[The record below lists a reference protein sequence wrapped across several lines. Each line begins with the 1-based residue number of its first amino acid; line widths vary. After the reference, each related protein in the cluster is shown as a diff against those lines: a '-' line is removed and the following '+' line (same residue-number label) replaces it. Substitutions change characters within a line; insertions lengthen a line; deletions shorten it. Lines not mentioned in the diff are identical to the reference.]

1 MLYFEKMLHRQHDS
15 LMRVG
20 KEPMSERLVSNG
32 RVLLPSTE
40 ARKIAGFSRQHLQRL
55 LRDKRI
61 EGIKLAH
68 DWLVYED
75 SLRVFLAQPRKPG
88 PKGPRKKPPKD
99 SPDEAPL
106 DVADH
111 DRNGLDKS

>member
-1 MLYFEKMLHRQHDS
+1 
-15 LMRVG
+15 
-20 KEPMSERLVSNG
+20 MSERIISNG

-40 ARKIAGFSRQHLQRL
+40 ARKISGFSRQHLQRL

-75 SLRVFLAQPRKPG
+75 SLKAFLAQPRKPG
-88 PKGPRKKPPKD
+88 PKGPRNKSPKD
-99 SPDEAPL
+99 SPERTLSDIDQHNE
-106 DVADH
+106 
-111 DRNGLDKS
+111 NSSEKS

>member
-1 MLYFEKMLHRQHDS
+1 
-15 LMRVG
+15 
-20 KEPMSERLVSNG
+20 MSDQISSDG

-40 ARKIAGFSRQHLQRL
+40 ARNIAGFSRQHLQRL

-75 SLRVFLAQPRKPG
+75 SLKAFLAQPRKPG
-88 PKGPRKKPPKD
+88 PKGPRKK
-99 SPDEAPL
+99 SPQASPERTPSDNAQHNEN
-106 DVADH
+106 
-111 DRNGLDKS
+111 RSEKR

>member
-1 MLYFEKMLHRQHDS
+1 
-15 LMRVG
+15 
-20 KEPMSERLVSNG
+20 MSDRISSND

-61 EGIKLAH
+61 EGMKLAH

-75 SLRVFLAQPRKPG
+75 SLKAYLAQPRKPG
-88 PKGPRKKPPKD
+88 PKGPRNASPKD
-99 SPDEAPL
+99 SPKRTPSD
-106 DVADH
+106 
-111 DRNGLDKS
+111 ST

>member
-1 MLYFEKMLHRQHDS
+1 MPDQII
-15 LMRVG
+15 
-20 KEPMSERLVSNG
+20 SNN
-32 RVLLPSTE
+32 RVLIPSTE

-75 SLRVFLAQPRKPG
+75 SLKAFLAQPRKPG
-88 PKGPRKKPPKD
+88 PKGPRNKSPKD
-99 SPDEAPL
+99 SPERTPSDIDQHNEN
-106 DVADH
+106 
-111 DRNGLDKS
+111 RSEKS

>member
-1 MLYFEKMLHRQHDS
+1 
-15 LMRVG
+15 
-20 KEPMSERLVSNG
+20 MSDRISKND
-32 RVLLPSTE
+32 RVLVPSTE

-75 SLRVFLAQPRKPG
+75 SLKAYLAQPRKPG
-88 PKGPRKKPPKD
+88 PKGPRKISAKGSPKRTLSD
-99 SPDEAPL
+99 SDQLNEN
-106 DVADH
+106 
-111 DRNGLDKS
+111 RSETR

>member
-1 MLYFEKMLHRQHDS
+1 
-15 LMRVG
+15 
-20 KEPMSERLVSNG
+20 MSERIISNG

-61 EGIKLAH
+61 DGIKLAH

-75 SLRVFLAQPRKPG
+75 SLQAFLAQPRKPG
-88 PKGPRKKPPKD
+88 PKGPHKKSPKD
-99 SPDEAPL
+99 SPDASVSAL
-106 DVADH
+106 ADKKKNRS
-111 DRNGLDKS
+111 DNS

>member
-1 MLYFEKMLHRQHDS
+1 
-15 LMRVG
+15 
-20 KEPMSERLVSNG
+20 MSDRISNND
-32 RVLLPSTE
+32 RVLVPSTE

-75 SLRVFLAQPRKPG
+75 SLNAYLAQPRKPG
-88 PKGPRKKPPKD
+88 PKGPRNASSKNAPKR
-99 SPDEAPL
+99 APSESDQL
-106 DVADH
+106 KENTSET
-111 DRNGLDKS
+111 R

>member
-1 MLYFEKMLHRQHDS
+1 MLHRQHDS

-32 RVLLPSTE
+32 RVLLPSPE

-68 DWLVYED
+68 DWLVYEG
-75 SLRVFLAQPRKPG
+75 SLRVFLGRPRKPG
-88 PKGPRKKPPKD
+88 PKEPRKNPPKL
-99 SPDEAPL
+99 SPSQPPL
-106 DVADH
+106 D
-111 DRNGLDKS
+111 

>member
-1 MLYFEKMLHRQHDS
+1 
-15 LMRVG
+15 
-20 KEPMSERLVSNG
+20 MSDQIISND

-75 SLRVFLAQPRKPG
+75 SLKAFLAQPRKPG
-88 PKGPRKKPPKD
+88 PKGPRNTSPKD
-99 SPDEAPL
+99 FPKITSSDNDQHNEN
-106 DVADH
+106 
-111 DRNGLDKS
+111 RSETS

>member
-1 MLYFEKMLHRQHDS
+1 
-15 LMRVG
+15 
-20 KEPMSERLVSNG
+20 MSERISSNG

-40 ARKIAGFSRQHLQRL
+40 ARTISGFSRQHLQRL

-75 SLRVFLAQPRKPG
+75 SLQAFLAQPRKPG
-88 PKGPRKKPPKD
+88 PKGPHKKSPKN
-99 SPDEAPL
+99 SPGASASAI
-106 DVADH
+106 AD
-111 DRNGLDKS
+111 NNENISDKS

>member
-1 MLYFEKMLHRQHDS
+1 
-15 LMRVG
+15 
-20 KEPMSERLVSNG
+20 MSDWITSND

-75 SLRVFLAQPRKPG
+75 SLKAYLAQPRKPG
-88 PKGPRKKPPKD
+88 PKGPRKKSSKA
-99 SPDEAPL
+99 SPERTPSDI
-106 DVADH
+106 D
-111 DRNGLDKS
+111 

>member
-1 MLYFEKMLHRQHDS
+1 
-15 LMRVG
+15 
-20 KEPMSERLVSNG
+20 MSDRIISND

-40 ARKIAGFSRQHLQRL
+40 ARKIAGFSRQHIQRL

-75 SLRVFLAQPRKPG
+75 SLKAYLAQPRKPG
-88 PKGPRKKPPKD
+88 PKGPRNTSSKD
-99 SPDEAPL
+99 SPEMTPSDIDQHNEN
-106 DVADH
+106 
-111 DRNGLDKS
+111 RSEKS

>member
-1 MLYFEKMLHRQHDS
+1 
-15 LMRVG
+15 
-20 KEPMSERLVSNG
+20 MSDQIISND

-75 SLRVFLAQPRKPG
+75 SLKAFLAQPRKPG
-88 PKGPRKKPPKD
+88 PKGPRKKSLKD
-99 SPDEAPL
+99 SPEITSSDNAQHNENRS
-106 DVADH
+106 D
-111 DRNGLDKS
+111 NS

>member
-1 MLYFEKMLHRQHDS
+1 
-15 LMRVG
+15 
-20 KEPMSERLVSNG
+20 MSDRLISND

-75 SLRVFLAQPRKPG
+75 SLRDFLAQPRKPG
-88 PKGPRKKPPKD
+88 PKGPRKKAPTDPP
-99 SPDEAPL
+99 EATLSDP
-106 DVADH
+106 AQPKEN
-111 DRNGLDKS
+111 RSENS

>member
-1 MLYFEKMLHRQHDS
+1 MSHRHYTMG
-15 LMRVG
+15 LRVG
-20 KEPMSERLVSNG
+20 KEPMPDRISNND
-32 RVLLPSTE
+32 RVLIPSTE

-75 SLRVFLAQPRKPG
+75 SLKAYLAQPRKPG
-88 PKGPRKKPPKD
+88 PKGPRQITSQNAQKGTP
-99 SPDEAPL
+99 SE
-106 DVADH
+106 
-111 DRNGLDKS
+111 RNVLTENSHETP

>member
-1 MLYFEKMLHRQHDS
+1 
-15 LMRVG
+15 
-20 KEPMSERLVSNG
+20 MSDQIISNN
-32 RVLLPSTE
+32 RVLIPSTE

-75 SLRVFLAQPRKPG
+75 SLKAFLAQPRKPG
-88 PKGPRKKPPKD
+88 PKGPRNKSLKD
-99 SPDEAPL
+99 SPEITPSDNAQHNEN
-106 DVADH
+106 
-111 DRNGLDKS
+111 RSDKS

>member
-1 MLYFEKMLHRQHDS
+1 
-15 LMRVG
+15 
-20 KEPMSERLVSNG
+20 MSERIVSND

-40 ARKIAGFSRQHLQRL
+40 ARKLSGFSRQHLQRL

-75 SLRVFLAQPRKPG
+75 TLKAYLAQSRKPG
-88 PKGPRKKPPKD
+88 PKGPRIKSPKD
-99 SPDEAPL
+99 SPDVTLSAIAE
-106 DVADH
+106 H
-111 DRNGLDKS
+111 NENRSETG

>member
-1 MLYFEKMLHRQHDS
+1 
-15 LMRVG
+15 
-20 KEPMSERLVSNG
+20 MSERIVSND

-40 ARKIAGFSRQHLQRL
+40 ARKLSGFSRQHLQRL

-75 SLRVFLAQPRKPG
+75 SLKAYLGQPRKPG
-88 PKGPRKKPPKD
+88 PKGPRRKSPKD
-99 SPDEAPL
+99 SPDVPL
-106 DVADH
+106 SAIAQYNEN
-111 DRNGLDKS
+111 RSETG